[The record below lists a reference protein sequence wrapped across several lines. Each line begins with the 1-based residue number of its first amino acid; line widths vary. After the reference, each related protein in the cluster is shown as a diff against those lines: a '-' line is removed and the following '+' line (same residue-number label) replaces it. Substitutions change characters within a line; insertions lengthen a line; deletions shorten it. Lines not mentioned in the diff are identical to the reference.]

1 MPRQRRKLTVEDRVA
16 IDLRRKDGWGVRVIA
31 RELGRSPS
39 VISTEIGRGR
49 EQDGNYAAGPA
60 QAAAAARRDRSG
72 RRTRLAPDRPLFAEV
87 AKLLRQQWSPE
98 QIAGRR
104 KRMEDGTAVSSGLR
118 VSHEAIY
125 QAIYAVP
132 RGELRR
138 ELLAC
143 LRQGKPQRGRRS
155 RDGERRGR
163 ICNMTSIRERPAE
176 VEGRLVSGH
185 WEGDL
190 IKGAGNRSSVGTLV
204 ERTSRKLVLVKLA
217 DAKAET
223 ARDGFAAG
231 LLAVPAPLRLTL
243 TYGKEMARHRE
254 LAALTGL
261 RVYFADPHAPWQRGS
276 NENTNGLLRQ
286 YLPKGTDLS
295 VFSQAELD
303 AIAARLNSARRS
315 ASRPPTRCSPG
326 WWTRPPTPSRHKM
339 RRVFVM
345 ELESAVLDVTF
356 REDDSRVLDRIATR
370 NLAIL
375 RKIAINLMGR
385 YRSPRISMRARR
397 KQAAW
402 NDEYMMSL
410 LTG

>member
-1 MPRQRRKLTVEDRVA
+1 MQRQRRKLTVEDRVA
-16 IDLRRKDGWGVRVIA
+16 IDLRRKDGWGVRATA

-49 EQDGNYAAGPA
+49 EPDGSYAAGSA
-60 QAAAAARRDRSG
+60 QAAAATRRDRSG
-72 RRTRLAPDRPLFAEV
+72 RRTKLAPDSPLFDEV
-87 AKLLRQQWSPE
+87 ANLLRLQWSPE

-104 KRMEDGTAVSSGLR
+104 KRLEEGTELSSGLR

-155 RDGERRGR
+155 KDGERRGR
-163 ICNMTSIRERPAE
+163 ICDIIPERPAA
-176 VEGRLVSGH
+176 VEGRLVPGH

-190 IKGAGNRSSVGTLV
+190 IKGASNRSSVGTLV
-204 ERTSRKLVLVKLA
+204 ERTSRKVVLVKLA

-243 TYGKEMARHRE
+243 TYDQGKEMARHRE

-261 RVYFADPHAPWQRGS
+261 RGYFADPHAPSQRGS

-303 AIAARLNSARRS
+303 AIATRLNSRPRKTLGFATPDEVFS
-315 ASRPPTRCSPG
+315 ALVDKAANAVTSRNAEG
-326 WWTRPPTPSRHKM
+326 
-339 RRVFVM
+339 V
-345 ELESAVLDVTF
+345 
-356 REDDSRVLDRIATR
+356 
-370 NLAIL
+370 
-375 RKIAINLMGR
+375 R
-385 YRSPRISMRARR
+385 YG
-397 KQAAW
+397 
-402 NDEYMMSL
+402 
-410 LTG
+410 T

>member
-1 MPRQRRKLTVEDRVA
+1 M
-16 IDLRRKDGWGVRVIA
+16 
-31 RELGRSPS
+31 
-39 VISTEIGRGR
+39 
-49 EQDGNYAAGPA
+49 
-60 QAAAAARRDRSG
+60 
-72 RRTRLAPDRPLFAEV
+72 
-87 AKLLRQQWSPE
+87 
-98 QIAGRR
+98 
-104 KRMEDGTAVSSGLR
+104 
-118 VSHEAIY
+118 SHEAIY

-155 RDGERRGR
+155 KDGERRGR
-163 ICNMTSIRERPAE
+163 ICDMTSIHERPAE
-176 VEGRLVSGH
+176 VEGRLVPGH

-204 ERTSRKLVLVKLA
+204 ERTSRKVVLVKLA

-243 TYGKEMARHRE
+243 TYDQGKEMARHRE

-303 AIAARLNSARRS
+303 AIATRLNSRPRKTLGFATPDEVFAALVDKAANAVKSPNAKHVQPTLPLPEFPIIARNS
-315 ASRPPTRCSPG
+315 
-326 WWTRPPTPSRHKM
+326 
-339 RRVFVM
+339 RRVEGSVRNAPSIRLVTMLTPGLWTPRVVM
-345 ELESAVLDVTF
+345 H
-356 REDDSRVLDRIATR
+356 
-370 NLAIL
+370 
-375 RKIAINLMGR
+375 
-385 YRSPRISMRARR
+385 
-397 KQAAW
+397 
-402 NDEYMMSL
+402 
-410 LTG
+410 